1 MLDFFLGH
9 YAYLFLMALF
19 VVGLYGIVTK
29 RNLVKK
35 LIGLNIFQSAVIL
48 IYVAGAS
55 KWNATVPI
63 LEESGTAHGAGA
75 GGVQET
81 AHGAAEAAHAAIEAA
96 QYINPLPHTLML
108 TAIVVGVATTGVA
121 LALLITI
128 HRRYGTLDEAKLLER
143 MG

>member
-19 VVGLYGIVTK
+19 VIGLYGVITK

-48 IYVAGAS
+48 IYVASAS

-63 LEESGTAHGAGA
+63 LEDAGSSHG
-75 GGVQET
+75 
-81 AHGAAEAAHAAIEAA
+81 AIEAA
-96 QYINPLPHTLML
+96 HYINPLPHTLML

-128 HRRYGTLDEAKLLER
+128 HRRYGTLDELELLDR

>member
-19 VVGLYGIVTK
+19 VIGLYGVITK

-35 LIGLNIFQSAVIL
+35 LIGLNIFQSAIIL
-48 IYVAGAS
+48 IYVASAS

-63 LEESGTAHGAGA
+63 LEDTGGSHG
-75 GGVQET
+75 
-81 AHGAAEAAHAAIEAA
+81 AIEAA
-96 QYINPLPHTLML
+96 RYINPLPHTLML

-128 HRRYGTLDEAKLLER
+128 HRRYGTLDESELLDR

>member
-1 MLDFFLGH
+1 MLEFFLGH

-19 VVGLYGIVTK
+19 VIGLYGVITK

-48 IYVAGAS
+48 IYVASAS

-63 LEESGTAHGAGA
+63 LEETGDAHG
-75 GGVQET
+75 
-81 AHGAAEAAHAAIEAA
+81 AIEAA
-96 QYINPLPHTLML
+96 GYINPLPHTLML

-128 HRRYGTLDEAKLLER
+128 HRRYGTLDESELLDR

>member
-1 MLDFFLGH
+1 MRDAAGVRTMLDFFLGH

-19 VVGLYGIVTK
+19 VIGLYGVITK

-48 IYVAGAS
+48 IYVASAS

-63 LEESGTAHGAGA
+63 LEDTGGSHG
-75 GGVQET
+75 
-81 AHGAAEAAHAAIEAA
+81 AIEAA
-96 QYINPLPHTLML
+96 HYINPLPHTLML

-128 HRRYGTLDEAKLLER
+128 HRRYGTLDELELLDR